1 MNASSSQNKRRQEGC
16 GKWLTKKGK
25 STIKQL
31 QCKPRLTRTWKPVI
45 FEGKTKSCKM
55 KQSTMS
61 QFLVE
66 ETSLKARKHE
76 INANDRTRD
85 RVPVVLPLKRG
96 VSSELTKYGW

>member
-1 MNASSSQNKRRQEGC
+1 MMNASSSQNRRQEGC

-76 INANDRTRD
+76 INANDRTR
-85 RVPVVLPLKRG
+85 VPVVLLPLKRE